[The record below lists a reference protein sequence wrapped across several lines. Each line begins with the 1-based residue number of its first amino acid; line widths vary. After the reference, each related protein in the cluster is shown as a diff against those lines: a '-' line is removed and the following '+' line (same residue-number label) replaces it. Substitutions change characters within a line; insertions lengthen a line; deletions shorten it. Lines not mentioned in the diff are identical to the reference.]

1 MKTRYIP
8 IYLLIPAALA
18 WGQTGYNAR
27 SMGMAGAYQSL
38 ARGAEVSNW
47 NPANLG
53 LMDNPHGSLDLLNL
67 GATFGNNSL
76 SLNLYNGYFS
86 QDYFDQHGSWD
97 ETAKSEILSHF
108 PSDGFRGFSRVQATP
123 LAVSYKQY
131 AFAVNTFAYSDM
143 RMPKA
148 FFALPLEGLGTD
160 PVSLSDVEGEGVAGT
175 ELAFSGGH
183 ALELGLPWV
192 KEFSVGATFKYLLGH
207 AYGRVDHAE
216 GYILSNLDS
225 MALDMNY
232 EMTRAGMA
240 ADNGSA
246 GSGIG
251 FDLGA
256 AARLSDRLVAGLSL
270 NNLIGGIKFSSVDKE
285 QGSMSLHEAGL
296 SMDEF
301 GNFDEY
307 MDSITVTTDTSYASS
322 ETATYHLPRALM
334 LSANYQVLPWLTAE
348 ADFQQG
354 LNHTAGNSTRTRL
367 ALGTEIRYLS
377 FLPVR
382 LGLAFGGVQGTT
394 LACGLGLDFKIYQL
408 DLAAGNQSGLFNGS
422 KGMSFAL
429 SQRIIF

>member
-8 IYLLIPAALA
+8 IYLLLPAALA

-53 LMDNPHGSLDLLNL
+53 LSDNPHGSVDLLNMGVAL
-67 GATFGNNSL
+67 GNNSL

-97 ETAKSEILSHF
+97 EAAKSTILSHF
-108 PSDGFRGFSRVQATP
+108 PGDGFRGFSRVQATP
-123 LAVSYKQY
+123 LAISYKQY
-131 AFAVNTFAYSDM
+131 AFAVNTFAYWDM
-143 RMPKA
+143 HMPKA

-160 PVSLSDVEGEGVAGT
+160 PVNLSGVAGEGVAGT

-183 ALELGLPWV
+183 ALNLGLPWV
-192 KEFSVGATFKYLLGH
+192 QEFSVGATFKYLIGH
-207 AYGRVDHAE
+207 AYGKVDQAN
-216 GYILSNLDS
+216 GYILSNQDS
-225 MALDMNY
+225 MILDMNY
-232 EMTRAGMA
+232 EVTRAGMA
-240 ADNGSA
+240 ADNGTH

-251 FDLGA
+251 IDLGA

-270 NNLIGGIKFSSVDKE
+270 NNLVGSLKFSGVNKELGSV
-285 QGSMSLHEAGL
+285 SLHEPGL
-296 SMDEF
+296 SIDEF
-301 GNFDEY
+301 DNFGEY
-307 MDSITVTTDTSYASS
+307 MDSITVTTDTSYASNES
-322 ETATYHLPRALM
+322 ASYHMPSALM
-334 LSANYQVLPWLTAE
+334 LSANYLVLPWMTAE

-354 LNHTAGNSTRTRL
+354 LNHTAGNSVRTRL

-394 LACGLGLDFKIYQL
+394 LAFGLGLDLKTYKL
-408 DLAAGNQSGLFNGS
+408 DIAAGNQRGLFNGS
-422 KGMSFAL
+422 KGLSFAL
-429 SQRIIF
+429 SQRICF